1 MTGTAAIHILMNL
14 CGRVFG
20 KAPHKA
26 CLDNA
31 RLMPSLRG
39 RKAYGYMVYDGIRE
53 IGNADALTGISE
65 ILFTIDDQ
73 AIERV
78 EKA

>member
-1 MTGTAAIHILMNL
+1 
-14 CGRVFG
+14 
-20 KAPHKA
+20 
-26 CLDNA
+26 
-31 RLMPSLRG
+31 
-39 RKAYGYMVYDGIRE
+39 MVYDGIRE
-53 IGNADALTGISE
+53 IGNADALTGISV